1 MLEKSWAE
9 GMTEAEAVR
18 LAVKSLLEVVDSGS
32 KNMEVAV
39 LRRGAPAV
47 VRIIFRLIDAI
58 ELSQM
63 MREEELIAI
72 IADIEREAEEAKQK
86 SGQETASMSI

>member
-1 MLEKSWAE
+1 
-9 GMTEAEAVR
+9 
-18 LAVKSLLEVVDSGS
+18 
-32 KNMEVAV
+32 
-39 LRRGAPAV
+39 
-47 VRIIFRLIDAI
+47 
-58 ELSQM
+58 M

>member
-18 LAVKSLLEVVDSGS
+18 LAVKSLLEVGDSGS

-39 LRRGAPAV
+39 HRRGAPAV
-47 VRIIFRLIDAI
+47 VRIIF
-58 ELSQM
+58 
-63 MREEELIAI
+63 
-72 IADIEREAEEAKQK
+72 
-86 SGQETASMSI
+86 